1 MAGLLSDHFDPNV
14 RRLGVLPYPQG
25 ALSGQ
30 KGPVDWS
37 NWVAPQFV
45 VDAIKSMEL
54 PGRALRGENISADD
68 VTKMAMDTMGGGGL
82 LSRAVPTGDVGGL
95 LGLNV
100 WHGGPNRWAPEP
112 GFPEGRPRMDKMGT
126 GEGNQ
131 AYGRGFY
138 SAEHPDVARTYQG
151 KISAMQGG
159 PKPTIDGKPI
169 ENNNPVHT
177 AAFELARHGGDR
189 KAAADFHASVFL
201 GGENNPAVKVLRS
214 DQTLPEVALPGT
226 LYKLDIPDADAA
238 KFLDYDAPLSQQPP
252 NVQAALPDLLKTIN
266 ADRIR
271 RFGDDATLISYDD
284 FMKKT
289 GEDLQDHL
297 AVSFGED
304 VSLQPDA
311 WLPSAKR
318 ALQEEAASEAL
329 ARAGI
334 PGLKYFDQ
342 GSRGTREGLRNYV
355 TWDQDVLDRTKI
367 LERDGKPT
375 SANAEPR
382 LPSDIRPAKE
392 NLATVV
398 DANTVGGRVAGDETV
413 SIDLLAGG
421 ASRSARAQKDI
432 DNIADSMSGSDGFI
446 ERLIV
451 DQDNN
456 VIEGAHRLEALRKL
470 GVKEV
475 PVTRIIDPQA
485 SFTGDDIA
493 AMKNAMSKV
502 SPIHSDHKNQI
513 ITQLGEMLADPDVAG
528 DFSKVFKVFD
538 SPKGFEKH
546 FEAALKILDRN

>member
-1 MAGLLSDHFDPNV
+1 MAGLLSDRFEDLQY
-14 RRLGVLPYPQG
+14 RGAILPFG
-25 ALSGQ
+25 RTK
-30 KGPVDWS
+30 KGSTVFATPGLL
-37 NWVAPQFV
+37 

-95 LGLNV
+95 LGMNV
-100 WHGGPNRWAPEP
+100 FHGTPRKFESEPN
-112 GFPEGRPRMDKMGT
+112 FPMGRPRSDMGGT
-126 GEGNQ
+126 GLGQQ
-131 AYGRGFY
+131 AYMPGFY
-138 SAEHPDVARTYQG
+138 STKSQPHSKFFRDSTSKLALKNITPDEQQILQKADYELVQDVLNIHGNLNADPTKRIQG
-151 KISAMQGG
+151 LINRYTSK
-159 PKPTIDGKPI
+159 
-169 ENNNPVHT
+169 
-177 AAFELARHGGDR
+177 
-189 KAAADFHASVFL
+189 
-201 GGENNPAVKVLRS
+201 
-214 DQTLPEVALPGT
+214 PEVSGVLQKVQAGLKPRAKNFEYESSGSQ
-226 LYKLDIPDADAA
+226 YKLDLPDADAA
-238 KFLDYDAPLSQQPP
+238 RHIDYEKSAKALPPEQKAAVQELAQEFNISDPVANDRGVKFFLEDLIVAAGSQEAA
-252 NVQAALPDLLKTIN
+252 VAALKSKN
-266 ADRIR
+266 
-271 RFGDDATLISYDD
+271 F
-284 FMKKT
+284 
-289 GEDLQDHL
+289 
-297 AVSFGED
+297 
-304 VSLQPDA
+304 
-311 WLPSAKR
+311 
-318 ALQEEAASEAL
+318 
-329 ARAGI
+329 
-334 PGLKYFDQ
+334 PGLSYKDENV
-342 GSRGTREGLRNYV
+342 RNVKNYV

-432 DNIADSMSGSDGFI
+432 DNIADSMSGPDGFI

-485 SFTGDDIA
+485 SLTGDDIA

-528 DFSKVFKVFD
+528 DLSKVSKVFD
-538 SPKGFEKH
+538 LPKGFEKH